1 MARPLSELLL
11 NDSFVRFLN
20 GNSSKEEEAR
30 WIDWMQQSDQHAELV
45 EKGRKLLDKGVYT
58 LPKPN
63 AEIEFK
69 RLKRRIQPAVHSE
82 PLGHPRKN
90 SRKLVWAMMGVAAS
104 VLLIFG
110 FIAGNSFLLYEK
122 AEQIRIA
129 TVDYRVMKTDSGQKT
144 SIQYSGGSM
153 IVLNANSEIKLPQK
167 IAGADTTNVWLE
179 GEALFDIARKAESE
193 ARTFIVHTPN
203 GTVSV
208 LGTKFSVNTTNN
220 QSQVV
225 LAEGSVRI
233 NVRGED
239 NKIELEYN
247 MSPGEKALFSQNF
260 EGIQV
265 EQVNTDVYTSW
276 TSNSLVFDNTP
287 FSDVINR
294 IEFTYNIEV
303 KIENEALLD
312 KKLTGRFNHSSL
324 SFLLKGLSEMAD
336 LHIEQQQQTVYI
348 KEKN

>member
-1 MARPLSELLL
+1 MTRPLSELLL

-20 GNSSKEEEAR
+20 GNSSKQEEAR
-30 WIDWMQQSDQHAELV
+30 WIDWMQQSDRHAQLV
-45 EKGRKLLDKGVYT
+45 EKGRELLNKGVYT

-63 AEIEFK
+63 TDIEFK
-69 RLKRRIQPAVHSE
+69 RLKRRIKPSVHSE
-82 PLGHPRKN
+82 SFAHKRRN
-90 SRKLVWAMMGVAAS
+90 SRTLVWVMMGMAAS
-104 VLLIFG
+104 ILLVFG
-110 FIAGNSFLLYEK
+110 FMARNSFLLHEK
-122 AEQIRIA
+122 AEQVRMA
-129 TVDYRVMKTDSGQKT
+129 TVDYRVMKTDSGQKNT
-144 SIQYSGGSM
+144 VQYSDGSM
-153 IVLNANSEIKLPQK
+153 IVLNANSEMKLPQK
-167 IAGADTTNVWLE
+167 MAGADTTNVWLK
-179 GEALFDIARKAESE
+179 GEALFDIVRKTDSES
-193 ARTFIVHTPN
+193 RTFILHTPN

-208 LGTKFSVNTTNN
+208 LGTRFSVNTTNN

-225 LAEGSVRI
+225 LAEGSIRI
-233 NVRGED
+233 SVRGED

-247 MSPGEKALFSQNF
+247 MSPGEKALFSQNL
-260 EGIQV
+260 ETIQV
-265 EQVNTDVYTSW
+265 EQVNTEIYTSW

-303 KIENEALLD
+303 EIENDALLD

-336 LHIEQQQQTVYI
+336 LDIEQQQQTVYI